1 MNYYIDIDH
10 TITENN
16 IQDLDYS
23 NALPN
28 KININKVNELYDEG
42 NTIVMWTARGTKTGK
57 NWFEIT
63 YKQLN
68 QWGVKFHEL
77 RMGKPAF
84 DVLIDDKAYNS
95 INNWDNNN
103 FLKNKKN
110 NTLKI
115 TNNLSIGDDQRCL
128 IIAEVGQN
136 HQGNLEIAKK
146 YIKACYDAGADIV
159 KFQKSDLNCKFNKN
173 ALDRVYNSVNSFGRT
188 YGEHKEFLEFSK
200 EQYLELQKYAKE
212 VGIIFTASGMDIKS
226 FEFLRDI
233 GCPILK
239 IGSGD
244 TNNLELLEKIATYNI
259 PLILSTGMNDMESV
273 IKSVNTLFDNG
284 VQTLCLLQCTSS
296 YPLEDKDVN
305 LNVMKSYK
313 EYFGDKIIVGYSGHD
328 KGTAITLG
336 AIALGAKIIEK
347 HVTFDKTWKGSDHSA
362 SLDMEELKQLCQDI
376 RRIEVAL
383 GSKIK
388 KIQNSEISCIN
399 KLGKSLVVTKNLN
412 KGDIISEHDITTKV
426 AEPNGINPN
435 LLHQIIGK
443 KLINDKIEDDCL
455 FFEDLI

>member
-1 MNYYIDIDH
+1 MKYYIDIDN
-10 TITENN
+10 TITKKNN
-16 IQDLDYS
+16 QDLDYS
-23 NALPN
+23 KALPN
-28 KININKVNELYDEG
+28 KININKVNELYEEG
-42 NTIVMWTARGTKTGK
+42 NTIIMWTARGSQTGK

-84 DVLIDDKAYNS
+84 DVFIDDRAYNS
-95 INNWDNNN
+95 IHDWNNN
-103 FLKNKKN
+103 KFLKKN

-115 TNNLSIGDDQRCL
+115 TNNVSIGDDERCL

-136 HQGNLEIAKK
+136 HQGSLEIAKK
-146 YIKACYDAGADIV
+146 YIKACHNAGADIV
-159 KFQKSDLNCKFNKN
+159 KFQKSHLSSKFNKK
-173 ALDRVYNSVNSFGRT
+173 ALNREYNSVNSFGKT
-188 YGEHKEFLEFSK
+188 YGEHKQFLEFSD
-200 EQYLELQKYAKE
+200 EQYLELKNYAQE
-212 VGIIFTASGMDIKS
+212 IGIIFTASGMDIKS

-244 TNNLELLEKIATYNI
+244 TNNLELLEKIAKFNI

-336 AIALGAKIIEK
+336 SIALGAKIIEK

-362 SLDMEELKQLCQDI
+362 SLDMDELKQLCQDV
-376 RRIEVAL
+376 RRIEAAL

-388 KIQNSEISCIN
+388 KIQNSELSCIN
-399 KLGKSLVVTKNLN
+399 KLGKSLVVTDNLN
-412 KGDIISEHDITTKV
+412 KGDIINKHNITTKV
-426 AEPNGINPN
+426 AEPKGINPN
-435 LLHQIIGK
+435 LLYQIIGK
-443 KLINDKIEDDCL
+443 KLLNDKLKDDSL
-455 FFEDLI
+455 FFEDLENI